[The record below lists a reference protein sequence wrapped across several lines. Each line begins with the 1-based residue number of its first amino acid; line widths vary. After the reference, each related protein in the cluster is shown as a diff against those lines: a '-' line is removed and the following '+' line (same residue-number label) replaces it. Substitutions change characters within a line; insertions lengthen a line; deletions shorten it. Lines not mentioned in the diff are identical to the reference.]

1 MEEEEGGR
9 GGYARL
15 LRGVRGPH
23 GGDDSQTNASSETST
38 WEPENKFISTIFKE
52 CPAPYEFIFASG
64 NLISLDRTGKRFL
77 DFSISNEVSL
87 KVRRI

>member
-23 GGDDSQTNASSETST
+23 GGDDSQTNASNETST
-38 WEPENKFISTIFKE
+38 WEPENKFISAIFKK
-52 CPAPYEFIFASG
+52 
-64 NLISLDRTGKRFL
+64 SLMGVNFYLWRWWRRTWPR
-77 DFSISNEVSL
+77 
-87 KVRRI
+87 